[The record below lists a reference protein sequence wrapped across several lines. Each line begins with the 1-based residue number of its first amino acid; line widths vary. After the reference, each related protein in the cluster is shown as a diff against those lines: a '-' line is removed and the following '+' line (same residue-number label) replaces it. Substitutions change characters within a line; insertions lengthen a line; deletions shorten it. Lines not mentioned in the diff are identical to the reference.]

1 MHARNKCCFCSLCV
15 VVVSNLWHW
24 WQCQLKIT
32 SVLEVIGG
40 TGGNVSENDEVVF
53 QGFSSDW

>member
-1 MHARNKCCFCSLCV
+1 V

-40 TGGNVSENDEVVF
+40 TGGNVSENDEVAF